1 MSATE
6 FIRQLFGELP
16 TLFQD
21 EDELRRLWSRPDTR
35 QALLDTLAEK
45 GYGTQKLK
53 EIGRMVDA
61 EKSDLF
67 DVLAYIAFALPP
79 LSREERV
86 ASHRDRLFSDYD
98 YRQREFLGFVLD
110 HYIQDGVGELAQDK
124 LPRLIELK
132 YQTPTD
138 AIAELG
144 SVENI
149 REVFIGFQAR
159 LYESA

>member
-1 MSATE
+1 
-6 FIRQLFGELP
+6 
-16 TLFQD
+16 
-21 EDELRRLWSRPDTR
+21 LRRLWSRPDTR

-45 GYGTQKLK
+45 GYGTQQLK
-53 EIGRMVDA
+53 EIGRLVDA

-67 DVLAYIAFALPP
+67 DVLAYIAFKLPP
-79 LSREERV
+79 LSRVERV
-86 ASHRDRLFSDYD
+86 ASHSDRLFADYD
-98 YRQREFLGFVLD
+98 YRQQEFVRFVLD
-110 HYIQDGVGELAQDK
+110 HYINEGIGELAQDK

-132 YQTPTD
+132 YQTPSD